1 MKGQKRD
8 AEGKLRKRI
17 FARSELPELEHAFM
31 EGIELS
37 ISDLAA
43 FIPVYKYLQRIYNS
57 PENSEPQKNDI
68 PDDDRAKINWY
79 FRMIKIKDF
88 KK

>member
-43 FIPVYKYLQRIYNS
+43 FIPPCPTLISSVN
-57 PENSEPQKNDI
+57 ENSLVSSM
-68 PDDDRAKINWY
+68 RVT
-79 FRMIKIKDF
+79 R
-88 KK
+88 